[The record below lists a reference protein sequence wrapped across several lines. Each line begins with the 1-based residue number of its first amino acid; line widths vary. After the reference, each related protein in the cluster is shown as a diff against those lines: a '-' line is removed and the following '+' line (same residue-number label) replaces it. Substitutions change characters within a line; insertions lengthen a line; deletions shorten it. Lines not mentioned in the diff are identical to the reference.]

1 MGVQL
6 SPNPVMRF
14 YDNNNFPLAG
24 GQLWTYQA
32 GTTTPQVTYTDSTGG
47 TPNPNPVV
55 MNARGEAN
63 VWMLP
68 TQSYKLVLKD
78 ASGNTIWTV
87 DNVTAPAPVAVGNM
101 TDEKGSNGQP
111 GFSAANGDFTPG
123 TTTSLT
129 LSNNYGSASN
139 LWVAFDAA
147 EQGADTFSLTGT
159 TLTFNAPIPSGT
171 NKVYV
176 KGGTSLTLGTV
187 ADSSVAAGSKLY
199 NRITDLVDVKDL
211 GAIGNGTNNDS
222 GAFSANVSAFYI
234 GPSSGDYLI
243 NQNTTVT
250 ADMWF
255 MGGVITVPSG
265 VTLTINGSIIAPS
278 KVIFQGAGTVVV
290 NRGVIDVAWFDGT
303 DASTKTAFCLRGV
316 SNTNGTGK
324 TLAYYPP
331 APTDAWAV
339 MSPNN
344 QWGYGWKVSAP
355 IRLEQTQNYTRYMTY
370 AGFVATAAMDAVF
383 TLGFSGV
390 GSGSNLK
397 ADGQIFPIQLKV
409 DGGNGLANWA
419 VRIYGSSHSN
429 FPDVQ
434 AYYCGGIAFTPES
447 QMQCS
452 DISVGFLDT
461 GALFNQAILTDG
473 TYGAN
478 NTITDIE
485 IGFVN
490 STGFSNGHAAD
501 SVVKIGS
508 NTNGITVRKVSHR
521 AVVSG
526 VGGAFQDATQAVVL
540 ITNGGTLG
548 PNVVS
553 PRYGI
558 NIGPVING
566 SATIT
571 AEAIV
576 VADASGG
583 TAAKMTGITI
593 ESGSELDTSSPPGS
607 ASISLNYTSGAIIQ
621 GLPGSSSTNVAQKV
635 TVNSTCTGTLIYGA
649 TPSQVTDVGVGTLIN
664 GHNYGA
670 TSAAAVGAS
679 PVSYTNNFGYDID
692 YQIQGGTVTTVN
704 LTRGSTTVSAYSG
717 SSLNAG
723 LFRLSPGDQ
732 IQYAYSS
739 APAANIIPR

>member
-1 MGVQL
+1 MSAL
-6 SPNPVMRF
+6 LAPTPVMRF
-14 YDNNNFPLAG
+14 YDNNNNPLAG
-24 GQLWTYQA
+24 GQLYTYQA
-32 GTTTPQVTYTDSTGG
+32 GTSTPAATFTDSTAV
-47 TPNPNPVV
+47 TQNPNPVV
-55 MNARGEAN
+55 MNARGEAS
-63 VWMLP
+63 VWFSP
-68 TQSYKLVLKD
+68 TQAYKLVLKD
-78 ASGNTIWTV
+78 ASANTIWTV
-87 DNVTAPAPVAVGNM
+87 DQVTSPAPVAVGNM
-101 TDEKGSNGQP
+101 TDEKGAGGTA
-111 GFSAANGDFTPG
+111 GFAANVDFTPG

-129 LSNNYGSASN
+129 LSTNYGSASN
-139 LWVAFDAA
+139 LWVAFDGA
-147 EQGADTFSLTGT
+147 EQGADNYSLSGT
-159 TLTFNAPIPSGT
+159 TLTFNSAIPTGV

-176 KGGTSLTLGTV
+176 KGGTALSVGV
-187 ADSSVAAGSKLY
+187 VSDSSVQSGSKLY

-234 GPSSGDYLI
+234 GASSGDYLI
-243 NQNTTVT
+243 NQNTIVT

-255 MGGVITVPSG
+255 MGGIITVPTG
-265 VTLTINGSIIAPS
+265 VTLTINGSVIAPS
-278 KVIFQGAGTVVV
+278 KVIFQGAGTVVI
-290 NRGVIDVAWFDGT
+290 NRGIIDVAWFDGT

-331 APTDAWAV
+331 QPGDAWATT
-339 MSPNN
+339 SPNN
-344 QWGYGWKVSAP
+344 QWGYGWKVTAP
-355 IRLEQTQNYTRYMTY
+355 IRLEQAQNYTVYLTHSS
-370 AGFVATAAMDAVF
+370 FIATAAMDAVF
-383 TLGFSGV
+383 TLGFAGV

-397 ADGQIFPIQLKV
+397 SDGQIFPVRLKV

-429 FPDVQ
+429 FPHVE

-461 GALFNQAILTDG
+461 GALFNQAILMDG

-508 NTNGITVRKVSHR
+508 NCNGISVRKVSHR

-526 VGGAFQDATQAVVL
+526 VGGAFQDATTGVVF

-576 VADASGG
+576 IADASSGS
-583 TAAKMTGITI
+583 AAKMTGITI
-593 ESGSELDTSSPPGS
+593 ESGSEVDSSSPPGS
-607 ASISLNYTSGAIIQ
+607 ASISLNYTSGAIVQ
-621 GLPGSSSTNVAQKV
+621 GLPASSSTNVAQKV
-635 TVNSTCTGTLIYGA
+635 TVNATCAGTLIYGSTA
-649 TPSQVTDVGVGTLIN
+649 AQVTDGGVGTLIN

-670 TSAAAVGAS
+670 ISASAVGAS

-704 LTRGSTTVSAYSG
+704 ITRGSTTVSAYSG

-723 LFRLSPGDQ
+723 LFRLSPGDN
-732 IQYAYSS
+732 IQYAYSA

>member
-1 MGVQL
+1 MPTLLPNAKQTFTGPGGIPL
-6 SPNPVMRF
+6 S
-14 YDNNNFPLAG
+14 G
-24 GQLWTYQA
+24 GQIYFYIPN
-32 GTTTPQVTYTDSTGG
+32 TTTPKATYQDSAQTILN
-47 TPNPNPVV
+47 TNPVV
-55 MNARGEAN
+55 
-63 VWMLP
+63 L
-68 TQSYKLVLKD
+68 D
-78 ASGNTIWTV
+78 A
-87 DNVTAPAPVAVGNM
+87 
-101 TDEKGSNGQP
+101 NGQAIIW
-111 GFSAANGDFTPG
+111 GSGTYRQVVYDANNNLIWDQITEDTGGGLLGNFIDKVYLAGADFTPG

-129 LSNNYGSASN
+129 LPVGPGASSNI
-139 LWVAFDAA
+139 WVFFDAA
-147 EQGADTFSLTGT
+147 FQTDSTYSISGAAITFS
-159 TLTFNAPIPSGT
+159 AAIPVGVQSVT
-171 NKVYV
+171 V
-176 KGGTSLTLGTV
+176 KIGSSISMGVVS
-187 ADSSVAAGSKLY
+187 DSNVQAGSKLY
-199 NRITDLVDVKDL
+199 NRINDLPDVRDY
-211 GAIGNGTNNDS
+211 GAVGNGTTNDAT
-222 GAFSANVSAFYI
+222 AFAYPASAMFVPA
-234 GPSSGDYLI
+234 SSGDYLI
-243 NQNTTVT
+243 STNTTVT
-250 ADMWF
+250 SDLIF
-255 MGGVITVPSG
+255 NGGVITVPTG
-265 VTLTINGSIIAPS
+265 ITLTINGAVIAPS

-290 NRGVIDVAWFDGT
+290 NKGIIDVAWFDGA
-303 DASTKTAFCLRGV
+303 DASAKTAFCLRGV

-331 APTDAWAV
+331 APTDAWATT
-339 MSPNN
+339 SPNN
-344 QWGYGWKVSAP
+344 QWGYGWKVSSP
-355 IRLEQTQNYTRYMTY
+355 IRLEQAQNYTVYLTHTS
-370 AGFVATAAMDAVF
+370 FIATAAMDAVF
-383 TLGFSGV
+383 TLGWAGV
-390 GSGSNLK
+390 GSSSNLK
-397 ADGQIFPIQLKV
+397 ADGQIFPVRLKV

-429 FPDVQ
+429 FPHVE

-461 GALFNQAILTDG
+461 GALFNQAILMDG

-508 NTNGITVRKVSHR
+508 NCNGITVRKVSHR

-526 VGGAFQDATQAVVL
+526 VGGAFQDATTGVVF

-548 PNVVS
+548 PQVVS
-553 PRYGI
+553 CRYGM

-576 VADASGG
+576 VADASSGS
-583 TAAKMTGITI
+583 AAKMTGITI
-593 ESGSELDTSSPPGS
+593 DSGSEVDTSSPPGS
-607 ASISLNYTSGAIIQ
+607 SSISLNYTSGAIVQ
-621 GLPGSSSTNVAQKV
+621 GLPASSSTNVAQKV
-635 TVNSTCTGTLIYGA
+635 TVNATCTGTLIYGA
-649 TPSQVTDVGVGTLIN
+649 TPSQVTDGGVGTLIN

-670 TSAAAVGAS
+670 ISAASVGAS

-704 LTRGSTTVSAYSG
+704 LTRGATTVSAYSG

-723 LFRLSPGDQ
+723 LFRLSPGDN
-732 IQYAYSS
+732 IQYAYSA